1 MYYLTEKEKIEQS
14 SIKKIGKLKNLNE
27 IANQKYL
34 ISLERYNTLIKYIHQ
49 LKVKIDK
56 LATDKYSYEDLFS
69 YFKKAINQI
78 INKSN
83 VKGLYKDML
92 DENKLL
98 ELNDEDKNKIKILEE
113 EKNKIMENYI
123 PIKDEYD
130 MSTRRLLKCY
140 DILDTFKSEVE
151 NWESEKIKRRD
162 EMQDFLFIT
171 EQKKDELIKNLSEK
185 LKLSVNFKKNN
196 IF

>member
-34 ISLERYNTLIKYIHQ
+34 ISLERYNNLIKYIHQ
-49 LKVKIDK
+49 LKVQIDK